1 MNDIIQLLPD
11 SVANQIAAGEVIQRP
26 ASVIKELV
34 ENSIDAGATLI
45 NVVCVDSG
53 RTSIQVTDNGK
64 GMSETDARLSFERHA
79 TSKIRQ
85 ADDLFNL
92 HTMGFRGEAL
102 ASIAAVAQVEL
113 RTRRPDDDLGTAL
126 TIAGSRFVSQ
136 EPVQCP
142 VGCNFT
148 ISNLFYNVPVRRKF
162 LKSNTTELNNI
173 VTAFERIALV
183 YPDVAFTL
191 YNNQTELYNL
201 KAGGLR
207 QRIVDVI
214 GKKINQHLLP
224 IDIDTTMCKISGF
237 VGKPESARKK
247 GARQFFFVNGRY
259 MKHPYFHKAIMTA
272 YERLVP
278 EGEQIPYFI
287 YFTVNPTDIDVN
299 IHPTKTEIKFENE
312 QTVWQILTAAVRDA
326 VGMFNDVTAI
336 EFDTEGQPDIPAL
349 GAMPQADISAPKV
362 QYNPAYNPFN
372 EPSAQRSSAAP
383 DNWEQL
389 YEGLSSAHSRQ
400 QSAPSLFGNNT
411 GGVIQ
416 SRSNVANKPFA
427 DNGIVLSTGFSKPD
441 GSISQ
446 SAGFDADSLDF
457 NTDANAQPS
466 GTDMQSAGFNA
477 LSADT
482 DMLSASTEPSPLEE
496 KSPTHYQYKGRY
508 IMTSVKSGLMIIDQY
523 RAHTRILY
531 EGYIEQMQK
540 RRSSSQKPLFP
551 DTIHFSASDKVVVE
565 AVMPELQNIGFE
577 LTPNE
582 EGDYTI
588 TAVPSGL
595 DGLDYVALVQD
606 LVASAREKTTSA
618 IDDINHSIA
627 LELAR
632 NAAVTYGQVL
642 TNAEMENIVNSLFAC
657 SNFSYTPDGKK
668 ILTML
673 RQTDLEQLFGV

>member
-126 TIAGSRFVSQ
+126 SIAGSRFVSQ

-247 GARQFFFVNGRY
+247 GVRQFFFVNGRY

-326 VGMFNDVTAI
+326 VGMFSDVTAI
-336 EFDTEGQPDIPAL
+336 EFDTEGKPDIPAL
-349 GAMPQADISAPKV
+349 GTMPQTGVSAPKV
-362 QYNPAYNPFN
+362 QYNPTYNPFN
-372 EPSAQRSSAAP
+372 ETPTTHSNAAP

-389 YEGLSSAHSRQ
+389 YEGLGSAHTRQ
-400 QSAPSLFGNNT
+400 QQTPSLFGT
-411 GGVIQ
+411 DAGSVIQ
-416 SRSNVANKPFA
+416 SRSNAASKSFA
-427 DNGIVLSTGFSKPD
+427 DNGIVLSQKFAQTEERSTVPEGATSEATTPK
-441 GSISQ
+441 Q
-446 SAGFDADSLDF
+446 ETSL
-457 NTDANAQPS
+457 
-466 GTDMQSAGFNA
+466 
-477 LSADT
+477 
-482 DMLSASTEPSPLEE
+482 LEE
-496 KSPTHYQYKGRY
+496 KSPTHYQYKGQY
-508 IMTSVKSGLMIIDQY
+508 IMTAVKSGLMIIDQY

-531 EGYIEQMQK
+531 EGYLDQMQK
-540 RRSSSQKPLFP
+540 HRASSQKPLFP
-551 DTIHFSASDKVVVE
+551 TRYTSRQRIRWWQK
-565 AVMPELQNIGFE
+565 PLC
-577 LTPNE
+577 PN
-582 EGDYTI
+582 Y
-588 TAVPSGL
+588 
-595 DGLDYVALVQD
+595 
-606 LVASAREKTTSA
+606 RTS
-618 IDDINHSIA
+618 
-627 LELAR
+627 
-632 NAAVTYGQVL
+632 V
-642 TNAEMENIVNSLFAC
+642 
-657 SNFSYTPDGKK
+657 SN
-668 ILTML
+668 
-673 RQTDLEQLFGV
+673 

>member
-336 EFDTEGQPDIPAL
+336 EFDTEGLPDIPAL

-372 EPSAQRSSAAP
+372 ESSAQRSSAAP

-400 QSAPSLFGNNT
+400 QSAPSLFGNDT

-427 DNGIVLSTGFSKPD
+427 DNGIVLSKGFSKPD
-441 GSISQ
+441 GLNAE
-446 SAGFDADSLDF
+446 SAE
-457 NTDANAQPS
+457 
-466 GTDMQSAGFNA
+466 FNA

-540 RRSSSQKPLFP
+540 RRPSSQKPLFP

>member
-389 YEGLSSAHSRQ
+389 YEGLSSAHSRH
-400 QSAPSLFGNNT
+400 QSAPSLFGNDT

-416 SRSNVANKPFA
+416 SRSNATNKPFA
-427 DNGIVLSTGFSKPD
+427 DNGIVLSKGFSKPD
-441 GSISQ
+441 G
-446 SAGFDADSLDF
+446 L
-457 NTDANAQPS
+457 NAE
-466 GTDMQSAGFNA
+466 SAGFNA

-540 RRSSSQKPLFP
+540 RRPSLQKPLFP

>member
-142 VGCNFT
+142 IGCNFT

-400 QSAPSLFGNNT
+400 QSAPSLFGNDT

-427 DNGIVLSTGFSKPD
+427 DNGIVLSKGFSKPD
-441 GSISQ
+441 G
-446 SAGFDADSLDF
+446 L
-457 NTDANAQPS
+457 NAE
-466 GTDMQSAGFNA
+466 SAGFNA

-540 RRSSSQKPLFP
+540 RRPSSQKPLFP

-582 EGDYTI
+582 EGDYKI

>member
-372 EPSAQRSSAAP
+372 ESSAQRFSAAP

-400 QSAPSLFGNNT
+400 QSAPSLFGNDT

-416 SRSNVANKPFA
+416 SRSNIANKPFA
-427 DNGIVLSTGFSKPD
+427 DNGIVLSKGFSKPD
-441 GSISQ
+441 GLNAE
-446 SAGFDADSLDF
+446 SAE
-457 NTDANAQPS
+457 
-466 GTDMQSAGFNA
+466 FNA

-540 RRSSSQKPLFP
+540 RRPSSQKPLFP

-582 EGDYTI
+582 EGDYKI

>member
-349 GAMPQADISAPKV
+349 GAMPQSDISAPKV

-372 EPSAQRSSAAP
+372 ESSAQRSSAAP

-400 QSAPSLFGNNT
+400 QSAPSLFGNDT

-416 SRSNVANKPFA
+416 SRSNATNKPFA
-427 DNGIVLSTGFSKPD
+427 DNGIVLSKGFSKPD
-441 GSISQ
+441 GLNAE
-446 SAGFDADSLDF
+446 SAE
-457 NTDANAQPS
+457 
-466 GTDMQSAGFNA
+466 FNA

-540 RRSSSQKPLFP
+540 RRPSSQKPLFP

>member
-372 EPSAQRSSAAP
+372 ESSAQRSSAAP

-400 QSAPSLFGNNT
+400 QSAPSLFGNDT

-416 SRSNVANKPFA
+416 SRSNIANKPFA
-427 DNGIVLSTGFSKPD
+427 DNGIVLSKGFSKPD
-441 GSISQ
+441 GLNAE
-446 SAGFDADSLDF
+446 SAE
-457 NTDANAQPS
+457 
-466 GTDMQSAGFNA
+466 FNA

-540 RRSSSQKPLFP
+540 RRPSSQKPFFP

>member
-1 MNDIIQLLPD
+1 M
-11 SVANQIAAGEVIQRP
+11 
-26 ASVIKELV
+26 
-34 ENSIDAGATLI
+34 
-45 NVVCVDSG
+45 
-53 RTSIQVTDNGK
+53 
-64 GMSETDARLSFERHA
+64 
-79 TSKIRQ
+79 
-85 ADDLFNL
+85 
-92 HTMGFRGEAL
+92 
-102 ASIAAVAQVEL
+102 
-113 RTRRPDDDLGTAL
+113 
-126 TIAGSRFVSQ
+126 
-136 EPVQCP
+136 
-142 VGCNFT
+142 
-148 ISNLFYNVPVRRKF
+148 
-162 LKSNTTELNNI
+162 
-173 VTAFERIALV
+173 
-183 YPDVAFTL
+183 
-191 YNNQTELYNL
+191 
-201 KAGGLR
+201 
-207 QRIVDVI
+207 
-214 GKKINQHLLP
+214 
-224 IDIDTTMCKISGF
+224 
-237 VGKPESARKK
+237 
-247 GARQFFFVNGRY
+247 
-259 MKHPYFHKAIMTA
+259 
-272 YERLVP
+272 
-278 EGEQIPYFI
+278 
-287 YFTVNPTDIDVN
+287 N

-372 EPSAQRSSAAP
+372 ESSAQRSSAAP

-400 QSAPSLFGNNT
+400 QSAPSLFGNDT

-427 DNGIVLSTGFSKPD
+427 DNGIVLSKGFSKPD
-441 GSISQ
+441 GLNAE
-446 SAGFDADSLDF
+446 SAE
-457 NTDANAQPS
+457 
-466 GTDMQSAGFNA
+466 FNA

-540 RRSSSQKPLFP
+540 RRPSSQKPLFP

>member
-45 NVVCVDSG
+45 NVVGVDSG

-272 YERLVP
+272 YERLIP

-312 QTVWQILTAAVRDA
+312 QTVWQILTAAVHDA

-427 DNGIVLSTGFSKPD
+427 DNGIVLSKGFSKPD
-441 GSISQ
+441 GLNAE
-446 SAGFDADSLDF
+446 SAE
-457 NTDANAQPS
+457 
-466 GTDMQSAGFNA
+466 FNA

-508 IMTSVKSGLMIIDQY
+508 IMTSVKSGLMIVDQY

-540 RRSSSQKPLFP
+540 RRPSSQKPLFP

>member
-126 TIAGSRFVSQ
+126 TITGSRFVSQ

-389 YEGLSSAHSRQ
+389 YEGLNSAHSRQ
-400 QSAPSLFGNNT
+400 QSASSLFGNNT

-416 SRSNVANKPFA
+416 SRSNATNKPFA
-427 DNGIVLSTGFSKPD
+427 DNGIVLSKGFSKPD
-441 GSISQ
+441 GLNAE
-446 SAGFDADSLDF
+446 SAE
-457 NTDANAQPS
+457 
-466 GTDMQSAGFNA
+466 FNA

-482 DMLSASTEPSPLEE
+482 DMLSTSTEPSPLEE

-508 IMTSVKSGLMIIDQY
+508 IMTSVKSGLMIVDQY

-540 RRSSSQKPLFP
+540 RRPSSQKPLFP

>member
-224 IDIDTTMCKISGF
+224 IDIDTTMCKINGF

-400 QSAPSLFGNNT
+400 QSAPSLFGNDT

-416 SRSNVANKPFA
+416 SRSNIANKPFA
-427 DNGIVLSTGFSKPD
+427 DNGIVLSKGFSKPD
-441 GSISQ
+441 GLNAE
-446 SAGFDADSLDF
+446 SAE
-457 NTDANAQPS
+457 
-466 GTDMQSAGFNA
+466 FNA

-540 RRSSSQKPLFP
+540 RRPSSQKPLFP

-632 NAAVTYGQVL
+632 NAAATYGQVL